1 MEEGLNASA
10 QECGLNL
17 EELAAVLQPI
27 IESCTKD
34 AISAGKNYI
43 FSHSISDKH
52 ADVSVSGCL
61 EQGVVEIGVCT
72 SCKDKFLFIYSY
84 VVCFRCSPTTFSNAW
99 LTKKHLFN
107 FAFI

>member
-10 QECGLNL
+10 QECGLNM

-52 ADVSVSGCL
+52 ADVSILNCWRFWAECCGDREEGAVLDARISDL
-61 EQGVVEIGVCT
+61 YITV
-72 SCKDKFLFIYSY
+72 
-84 VVCFRCSPTTFSNAW
+84 
-99 LTKKHLFN
+99 
-107 FAFI
+107 